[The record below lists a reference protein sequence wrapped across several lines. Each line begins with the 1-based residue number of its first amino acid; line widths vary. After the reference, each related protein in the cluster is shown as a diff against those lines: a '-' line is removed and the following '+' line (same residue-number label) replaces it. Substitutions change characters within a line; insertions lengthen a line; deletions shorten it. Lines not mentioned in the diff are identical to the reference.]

1 MTAMQ
6 IALNHK
12 FKKERF
18 QKSLV
23 NWAWLPDVKDER
35 KTTLSVLMHNL
46 STRM

>member
-1 MTAMQ
+1 MSAMQ
-6 IALNHK
+6 IAPNHK
-12 FKKERF
+12 FKKERI

-23 NWAWLPDVKDER
+23 NWTWLPDAKYER